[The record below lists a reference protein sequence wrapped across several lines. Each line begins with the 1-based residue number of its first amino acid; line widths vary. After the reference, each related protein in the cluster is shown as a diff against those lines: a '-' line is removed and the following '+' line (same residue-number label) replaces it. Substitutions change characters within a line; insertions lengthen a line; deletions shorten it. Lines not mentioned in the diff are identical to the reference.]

1 MIQWLAKKGYDCTVI
16 TTYPYYPF
24 WKVQQP
30 YSKNRFW
37 YKTENQ
43 HFATGN
49 QITICRCPMYVPA
62 NPSGAKRMLLDFSF
76 LLTAFI
82 KTLHLFF
89 SKKSFDFV
97 ITVAPSFHFGLLGI
111 LSKYIWKSKFVYHIQ
126 DMQIE
131 AARNLQMIKSPGI
144 INLLFKLER
153 FILNNADFI
162 STISEGMVER
172 IKEKAGK
179 EIVFFPNWTDN
190 ALFYPVANNDI
201 LKSKFGFQPSDKI
214 CLYSGAIGEKQ
225 GLEAIIDAA
234 EYFKK
239 QQDVKFLICGS
250 GPYKESL
257 QKLADSMQLT
267 NIIFLPL
274 QPPEE
279 FNNFLNMADVHLVIQ
294 KENASDLVMPSKL
307 NAILSVGGLALITAN
322 PGSGLHTLV
331 SKHKVGLL
339 VAAESQSGLNE
350 GLVKA
355 LRGHDINIPRNA
367 RTYAEKYLAIDK
379 IMESF
384 EKSVLKPIIQ

>member
-1 MIQWLAKKGYDCTVI
+1 M
-16 TTYPYYPF
+16 
-24 WKVQQP
+24 
-30 YSKNRFW
+30 
-37 YKTENQ
+37 
-43 HFATGN
+43 
-49 QITICRCPMYVPA
+49 
-62 NPSGAKRMLLDFSF
+62 
-76 LLTAFI
+76 
-82 KTLHLFF
+82 
-89 SKKSFDFV
+89 
-97 ITVAPSFHFGLLGI
+97 
-111 LSKYIWKSKFVYHIQ
+111 
-126 DMQIE
+126 
-131 AARNLQMIKSPGI
+131 
-144 INLLFKLER
+144 
-153 FILNNADFI
+153 
-162 STISEGMVER
+162 
-172 IKEKAGK
+172 
-179 EIVFFPNWTDN
+179 
-190 ALFYPVANNDI
+190 
-201 LKSKFGFQPSDKI
+201 
-214 CLYSGAIGEKQ
+214 
-225 GLEAIIDAA
+225 
-234 EYFKK
+234 
-239 QQDVKFLICGS
+239 ICGS

-267 NIIFLPL
+267 NITFLPL